1 MKRLTGKR
9 SIKTY
14 EVDKK
19 EQPVA
24 ESQPVI
30 QNQEI
35 NFTNKN
41 IFKQMIK

>member
-19 EQPVA
+19 EQPVTA
-24 ESQPVI
+24 QA
-30 QNQEI
+30 QEI
-35 NFTNKN
+35 NFTNKSSLN
-41 IFKQMIK
+41 KIIKG